1 MNDKREA
8 KVELKS
14 SAAGMDSGIR
24 EARRKLKSFERE
36 QARAAKQ
43 ALRDAA
49 RMRKELLGAGRGI
62 LSGVGQGMQMAFGF
76 QALGGIEGLA
86 RGVFDF
92 NEQLM
97 RFGLAARKTPEQA
110 QAIGAAARQIATETG
125 LAASTVLAGARAFV
139 DLAGAENYSEGVM
152 RMLART
158 AQASGAA
165 IGDMATVAYSLTNA
179 LKIRPEELEDVIGG
193 LINQSK
199 DGTIHFQNMAQEIIA
214 LGPKFARF
222 GVLGRQGA
230 SELGAMLQ
238 IAGSGFKDAAEAST
252 GIQGLFRGLQLHED
266 KFRKAGVAT
275 MTMGKDGAKHLRP
288 LEEIV
293 NDISKSELMKDP
305 SKLLKDIGRGE
316 GDAFLRLWIE
326 QIAKYKELYE
336 SAQANG
342 VVQKDLATVTES
354 VSGRIAIA
362 MESAKNAFAEM
373 LTPAL
378 IGQIVDG
385 IESIVN
391 ALPPL
396 VDGIESAVGL
406 FMKFVGAVQWVKN
419 QMSDID
425 DANPFKTEG
434 DAASERNRAY
444 QPIHRTY
451 NFRAPDGR
459 YLVRPEAIDTPA
471 SPAEVAAHDRDVSLM
486 GRSASWHRV
495 ARRLQQLAPGT
506 PNEAAIRA
514 ALAASKEVY
523 EGTRNPNEGAQ
534 TAGEMYLENVPAR
547 LLNPVLKKIADEK
560 YAATVK
566 AHPYSPSAQDVAD
579 EVSKSKFVNA
589 HEQALAKY
597 RELAEQ
603 PRSPYS
609 SSAQDIANAVSKA
622 MATTVIK
629 VQIGSDPIHKAAKN
643 APALNTRPGGRQ

>member
-14 SAAGMDSGIR
+14 SAAGMDGGLR

-43 ALRDAA
+43 AERDAA
-49 RMRKELLGAGRGI
+49 RMRKEILGAGRGLLGGI
-62 LSGVGQGMQMAFGF
+62 GQGMQMAFGF
-76 QALGGIEGLA
+76 QVLGGIEGMA

-125 LAASTVLAGARAFV
+125 LAAATVLAGARAFV
-139 DLAGAENYSEGVM
+139 DLAGAENYSESMM
-152 RMLART
+152 RTLART

-165 IGDMATVAYSLTNA
+165 IGDMATVAYSLQNA
-179 LKIRPEELEDVIGG
+179 LHIKPEEMEDVIGG

-230 SELGAMLQ
+230 SELGAMVQ
-238 IAGSGFKDAAEAST
+238 VAGSGFKDAAEAST

-266 KFRKAGVAT
+266 KFRAAGVAT

-293 NDISKSELMKDP
+293 NDISKSSLIKDP
-305 SKLLKDIGRGE
+305 SKLLKAIGRGE

-326 QIAKYKELYE
+326 QIAKYKELVE
-336 SAQANG
+336 AAQANG

-354 VSGRIAIA
+354 TSGRIAIA
-362 MESAKNAFAEM
+362 MEKAKNAFAEM

-391 ALPPL
+391 ALPSL
-396 VDGIESAVGL
+396 VDKIESAVGL
-406 FMKFVGAVQWVKN
+406 FMKFVSAVQWVKN
-419 QMSDID
+419 QISDVD
-425 DANPFKTEG
+425 DANPFKAEG
-434 DAASERNRAY
+434 DAAAERDRAY
-444 QPIHRTY
+444 HPMHRSY
-451 NFRAPDGR
+451 NYYGPDGR
-459 YLVRPEAIDTPA
+459 YLARPEAIDTPA
-471 SPAEVAAHDRDVSLM
+471 SPEEVAAHDRDVHLM
-486 GRSASWHRV
+486 GRAASWHGV

-506 PNEAAIRA
+506 PNEAAVRA
-514 ALAASKEVY
+514 AIEASKEVY
-523 EGTRNPNEGAQ
+523 ANGKPNEGAQ
-534 TAGEMYLENVPAR
+534 TAGEMYLENVPSR

-566 AHPYSPSAQDVAD
+566 SHPYSISTQDVAD
-579 EVSKSKFVNA
+579 EVSKTMVA
-589 HEQALAKY
+589 TPHEQAMAKY

-609 SSAQDIANAVSKA
+609 SSAQDIADAVSKA
-622 MATTVIK
+622 MANTVIK
-629 VQIGSDPIHKAAKN
+629 VQIGPDPIHKAAKN